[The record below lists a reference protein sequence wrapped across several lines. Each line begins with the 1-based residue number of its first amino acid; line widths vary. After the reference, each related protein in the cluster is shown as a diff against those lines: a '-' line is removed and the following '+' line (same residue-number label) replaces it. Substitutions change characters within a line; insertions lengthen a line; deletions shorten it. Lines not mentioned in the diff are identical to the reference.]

1 MLQEIELPDV
11 TDNFD
16 DSHVTNTFCQ
26 VNDNDFDDVL
36 IVETD
41 CINFGSRA
49 LHHKDVPVSDH
60 HNAYNSTMPR
70 AKELVSISDLQLGLL
85 RQLPLPLYS
94 NNYLVNNF

>member
-1 MLQEIELPDV
+1 LTCLMLLIILMTAMLQILFV
-11 TDNFD
+11 K
-16 DSHVTNTFCQ
+16 Q

-41 CINFGSRA
+41 CIDFGSRA

-60 HNAYNSTMPR
+60 HNAYNSAMPR
-70 AKELVSISDLQLGLL
+70 AKELVSLSDLQIGLL
-85 RQLPLPLYS
+85 RQLPLPPYS